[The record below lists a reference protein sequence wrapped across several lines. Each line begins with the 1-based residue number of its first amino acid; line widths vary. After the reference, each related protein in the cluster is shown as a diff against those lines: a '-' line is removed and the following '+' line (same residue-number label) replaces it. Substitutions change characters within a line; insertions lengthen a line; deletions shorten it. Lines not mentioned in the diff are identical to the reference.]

1 MRWQTPARRRAEQ
14 SVPFSIGIGR
24 EDVPGVPPPTMQTAI
39 YSDTAISW
47 TATFHPFA
55 NEIPA
60 DADWVS
66 FTPTHDPNGEMGRV
80 SDRWRWVDESN
91 PALVRAVPERFVR
104 DAVIKNANRDLGFA
118 TQYGVAVSMDSLHV
132 QVVAQRFKDDNGW
145 KLRGFAVPVLFPQV
159 GDMPWDAIA
168 DLRRHREMLRLRGIL
183 REVEQE
189 AAAESVGGD
198 IESAAHHAYERHLA
212 NAVGAVDSLGT
223 VVAKTGGSI
232 LIGGAFGAAT
242 LPLPPLLGF
251 AVGTVAS
258 GG

>member
-1 MRWQTPARRRAEQ
+1 M
-14 SVPFSIGIGR
+14 
-24 EDVPGVPPPTMQTAI
+24 
-39 YSDTAISW
+39 
-47 TATFHPFA
+47 
-55 NEIPA
+55 
-60 DADWVS
+60 
-66 FTPTHDPNGEMGRV
+66 
-80 SDRWRWVDESN
+80 
-91 PALVRAVPERFVR
+91 
-104 DAVIKNANRDLGFA
+104 IKNANRDLGFA

-145 KLRGFAVPVLFPQV
+145 SFVIRRAGPVPQV

-223 VVAKTGGSI
+223 VVAKTGSI

-258 GG
+258 GGLAVGDVRGMFRQRWLKGWVSLAQRMAQPSVQQPRV